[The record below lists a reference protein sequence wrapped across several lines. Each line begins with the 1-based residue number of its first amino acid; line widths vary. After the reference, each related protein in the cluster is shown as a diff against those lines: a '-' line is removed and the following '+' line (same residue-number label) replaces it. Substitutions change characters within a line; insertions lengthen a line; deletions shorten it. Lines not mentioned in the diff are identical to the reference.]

1 MWYGAGDVIWV
12 FCCSSMQ
19 SSLLL
24 RKTFKTFWLSISL
37 FNFFVIHFRFDIYV
51 QSKILSS
58 DAISIPTVLICH
70 LQTKQPNTEREM
82 SYFLINSEYL
92 QASNYLVNL

>member
-1 MWYGAGDVIWV
+1 MVQVMSFESFAVVVCRVHYYFVKPLKLFDYRFV
-12 FCCSSMQ
+12 F
-19 SSLLL
+19 L
-24 RKTFKTFWLSISL
+24 I
-37 FNFFVIHFRFDIYV
+37 FFVIHFRFDIYV